1 MPKPD
6 RHPRDDGDL
15 DRAFWQT
22 RSIGRSIGLNFTE
35 AMQEGRLAPEDYAA
49 LITTCRTCPHGEA
62 CMQWLAEAGGPNRA
76 SHAPA
81 FCPNARALQVLKPH

>member
-6 RHPRDDGDL
+6 RHHRDDGDL

-22 RSIGRSIGLNFTE
+22 RSIGRSIGLNFTV
-35 AMQEGRLAPEDYAA
+35 AMEEGRLAPEDYAA
-49 LITTCRTCPHGEA
+49 LIGTCRTCPHGEA
-62 CMQWLAEAGGPNRA
+62 CNQWLAEAGGPNRA
-76 SHAPA
+76 SRPPS